1 VEPALSTIV
10 VLLLQ
15 LGLSLVA
22 GVLYL
27 RRVRIDRPPVGVFN
41 GRDILIV
48 GALLTVLPVV
58 YLHIPTAVLVGTFAL
73 LTTAIISF
81 ALNPLMGSRSG
92 WAIAIVLVVVDIA
105 AAHVG
110 RESAPWIFAGINNL
124 ALAVAVVGVGNLW
137 VQSGVRARHVA
148 MLGTGLALYDLVAT
162 LALPIMGQFVER
174 ISTLPLA
181 PMLTWGSGDGKVGIG
196 LGDLLFLIVW
206 TLVAEKAFS
215 RRAAL
220 AAAALGMVCTF
231 GLFMTFWF
239 DLVNRPLPAMVALGP
254 VAAFHYYIMIRRF
267 ERERTFAEYLAS
279 VISSRAA
286 ATVERP
292 PLEVTAVRGF
302 GPGRRPSRGARSE
315 SGVSPNKLLDIEQ

>member
-1 VEPALSTIV
+1 MEPELSTIV

-73 LTTAIISF
+73 LSTAIVYF

-110 RESAPWIFAGINNL
+110 RESAPWIFAGVNNL
-124 ALAVAVVGVGNLW
+124 ALAVAVVGVSNLW
-137 VQSGVRARHVA
+137 VQSGIRARHVA

-162 LALPIMGQFVER
+162 LALPMMGQFVER

-181 PMLTWGSGDGKVGIG
+181 PMLTWGSGDGQVGIG

-220 AAAALGMVCTF
+220 AAAALGMAFTF
-231 GLFMTFWF
+231 GLFITFWF

-254 VAAFHYYIMIRRF
+254 VAAFHYYLLIRRF

-279 VISSRAA
+279 VISGRAA
-286 ATVERP
+286 GTVERL
-292 PLEVTAVRGF
+292 PLDVKAVF
-302 GPGRRPSRGARSE
+302 RSGE
-315 SGVSPNKLLDIEQ
+315 ETFPRSPVGERSLAEQ